1 MRCGLMR
8 CEAAFAVALAMLA
21 WSGPV
26 VAQVPDAPS
35 PVVTVTQD
43 RLFSGTLYGQAVQAR
58 ADAASQALQ
67 AENRRI
73 EAELAAEEKAL
84 TERRATLPPADFRPL
99 AEAFDVKVEGIRA
112 AQEAKARDLIRKNE
126 EEKKRFFD
134 TAIPVLAQLM
144 TDMGAVAILDKS
156 AIVLS
161 FDRIDITDQAIARIN
176 VVLGDGSA
184 PPTPAPSP

>member
-1 MRCGLMR
+1 MRCG
-8 CEAAFAVALAMLA
+8 AAFAVALAMLA
-21 WSGPV
+21 WSVPV

-67 AENRRI
+67 AENRQI

-84 TERRATLPPADFRPL
+84 TERRATLPPTEFRPL

-112 AQEAKARDLIRKNE
+112 AQEAKAHDLIRKNE

-161 FDRIDITDQAIARIN
+161 FDRIDITDQAIDRIN

>member
-1 MRCGLMR
+1 MRRG
-8 CEAAFAVALAMLA
+8 AVFAVALASLA
-21 WSGPV
+21 WSGLAG
-26 VAQVPDAPS
+26 AQVPDAPS

-84 TERRATLPPADFRPL
+84 TERRATVPPAEFRPL
-99 AEAFDVKVEGIRA
+99 ADAFDTKVEGIRA
-112 AQEAKARDLIRKNE
+112 AQEAKARDLIRRNE
-126 EEKKRFFD
+126 DEKKRFFD

-144 TDMGAVAILDKS
+144 TEMGAVAILDKA

-161 FDRIDITDQAIARIN
+161 FDRIDITDQAIARIDA
-176 VVLGDGSA
+176 VLGDGSSS
-184 PPTPAPSP
+184 PPPASGP